1 MSSTSDSKSI
11 PVPPP
16 PPPPPPQYRRTEVK
30 LRSTPLSQHFFTQT
44 PKARGPAPTGPYF
57 FYGSLL
63 DPCILVEILG
73 LDTEPELRPAYLEGF
88 ASKLW
93 GQYPAL
99 VESPDS
105 VVEGAVYNVQTV
117 VDAQKLADYE
127 TRNYTPVARDIRY
140 SDGRFPTQQAGHVFV
155 FDGNPT
161 DLSEG
166 TFDLRVW
173 LKRVGRQ
180 EALDKLDA
188 RKSGKGNFSH

>member
-1 MSSTSDSKSI
+1 M
-11 PVPPP
+11 
-16 PPPPPPQYRRTEVK
+16 
-30 LRSTPLSQHFFTQT
+30 
-44 PKARGPAPTGPYF
+44 
-57 FYGSLL
+57 
-63 DPCILVEILG
+63 LVEILG

-88 ASKLW
+88 TCKLW

-140 SDGRFPTQQAGHVFV
+140 SDGSFPTQRAGHVFV

-166 TFDLRVW
+166 TFDLRAW

-180 EALDKLDA
+180 EASDKLDA
-188 RKSGKGNFSH
+188 GCSKIRERLFSH